1 MFDSTWRRWSWRAG
15 TASALA
21 VALFAVG
28 SPAGAQETV
37 DLADVFNPLVVKALQ
52 GADISTELTP
62 LGLSSDD
69 PWFDEPEIEPGT
81 APGTL
86 LKARPVSVQV
96 YQVRPDV
103 VSAHQLMY
111 TTTDHFG
118 RQMISTGIL
127 MIPEDGT
134 APGDRKIIGYA
145 EANDSLGA
153 NCAPSHQWTG
163 GNQSDPAMFSALGP
177 VAQMFGHG
185 WAVMMSDVGN
195 DGDTAPHPFSIGQ
208 FSGKATLD
216 GVRAALA
223 LPEGGLESDTPVG
236 IYGVAGGGVAAGFA
250 AEQAHDYAPELN
262 VQASAIQAM
271 MIDPAT
277 FEETA
282 AGGIGSGFVFSS
294 ILGFD
299 AGYPDVRLD
308 DHLTPIGHN
317 VAAAFRA
324 SCQALY
330 LGLPFVPFDVL
341 LTNPSPRTI
350 PALAAAYADNTLGK
364 QAPASKLLISS
375 CEDDFLVPFS
385 EAEQLAQT
393 YRADGGNVDLL
404 PSQCGPLDYVT
415 NLYKTVTDQLG
426 MQDIAWLAKTFD
438 EAEGR

>member
-1 MFDSTWRRWSWRAG
+1 MVNSTSRRRAVCVG
-15 TASALA
+15 AASVLAAALIA
-21 VALFAVG
+21 AG
-28 SPAGAQETV
+28 SPAGAQEAV
-37 DLADVFNPLVVKALQ
+37 DLSEVFNPLVVRALQ
-52 GADISTELTP
+52 GGEISGEFTP

-69 PWFDEPEIEPGT
+69 PWFDEPELSGDT
-81 APGTL
+81 APGIL

-96 YQVRPDV
+96 YQVRPDA
-103 VSAHQLMY
+103 VSAYQLMY

-118 RQMISTGIL
+118 RRVISTGIL

-134 APGDRKIIGYA
+134 APADRKIIGYA

-177 VAQMFGHG
+177 VAEMFGRG

-195 DGDTAPHPFSIGQ
+195 DGDTSPHPFSVGQ

-223 LPEGGLESDTPVG
+223 LPEAGMASDTPVG

-250 AEQAHDYAPELN
+250 AEQAHTYAPELN
-262 VQASAIQAM
+262 VTASAIQAM
-271 MIDPAT
+271 MIDPST
-277 FEETA
+277 FEATA

-294 ILGFD
+294 VLGFD
-299 AGYPDVRLD
+299 AGYPEIKLD
-308 DHLTPIGHN
+308 DHFTPVGRD
-317 VAAAFRA
+317 VAAAFRT

-330 LGLPFVPFDVL
+330 LALPFVPFDVL
-341 LTNPSPRTI
+341 LTNPAPRSI
-350 PALAAAYADNTLGK
+350 PALAAAYEDNTLGK
-364 QAPASKLLISS
+364 QAPKSKLLISS

-385 EAEQLAQT
+385 EAQELADT
-393 YRADGGNVDLL
+393 YRADGGDVDLI

-426 MQDIAWLAKTFD
+426 MQDVAWLAAEFD
-438 EAEGR
+438 EAESK